1 MKDNNKEEDRNK
13 KNTRFRKRK
22 HNGRCE
28 SKHISHEIYKH
39 TDHECE

>member
-13 KNTRFRKRK
+13 KTYEIQKK

-28 SKHISHEIYKH
+28 SKHISQEIYKY